1 MSQSSSFH
9 AGFAHIETLED
20 RQLMA
25 AHGFPGVFYG
35 PANITGAGAVTMM
48 ADVQLFD
55 ARHKT
60 MQIDLTYG
68 SVAEPFNAPFTK
80 RSGAY
85 NFSATN
91 GSDSLTFKAKLLRGG
106 RQLRITF
113 TEDFHGQTYQ
123 GTNVSLP
130 WVP

>member
-1 MSQSSSFH
+1 MAQRSSSRS
-9 AGFAHIETLED
+9 ASAYIETLEG

-25 AHGFPGVFYG
+25 THGFPGVFYG

-60 MQIDLTYG
+60 MQIDLTYA
-68 SVAEPFNAPFTK
+68 SVAEPFNARFTK

-85 NFSATN
+85 IFNATN
-91 GSDSLTFKAKLLRGG
+91 GSDSLTFNAKLLHGG

-113 TEDFHGQTYQ
+113 TESFHGQTYQ